1 MKILYLI
8 PSLDVG
14 GAETDLVRL
23 LPRFDRS
30 RHQPIV
36 WPFLQRG
43 ALAEQIEAA
52 DIPIWNPIGNE
63 NARARPGNVNA
74 AGTQI
79 RFTRIRELY
88 HLPRTAW
95 LVARWAAK
103 VAGVRFVTQSPAD
116 MKQIRPLVVKQF
128 PKIGRGG
135 KGHAKD
141 ALAHLYL
148 FS

>member
-1 MKILYLI
+1 MAVLEVLAVDPGVLSGIVLGLNPEPGVIEPLHWWEIEQQDTCDLI
-8 PSLDVG
+8 VKWCNTPGL
-14 GAETDLVRL
+14 
-23 LPRFDRS
+23 
-30 RHQPIV
+30 
-36 WPFLQRG
+36 
-43 ALAEQIEAA
+43 
-52 DIPIWNPIGNE
+52 
-63 NARARPGNVNA
+63 NARKVLV
-74 AGTQI
+74 I
-79 RFTRIRELY
+79 ERFI
-88 HLPRTAW
+88 PRGGPITFVPAS
-95 LVARWAAK
+95 LEIIGVARWAAK